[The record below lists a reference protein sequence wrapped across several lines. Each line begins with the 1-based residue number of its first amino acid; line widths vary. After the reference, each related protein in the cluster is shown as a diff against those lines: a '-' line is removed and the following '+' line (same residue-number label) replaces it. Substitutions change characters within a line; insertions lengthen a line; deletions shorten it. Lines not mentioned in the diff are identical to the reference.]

1 LVTLEDRP
9 LSWFSVR
16 LPRFTVIGAAAVVVM
31 AGAFYLFDRTATET
45 PAAPA
50 APARQTAS
58 VPRADAPDPDA
69 TPDEAVSDR
78 AFHLIGQA
86 RRLADRGKFD
96 EANAKLAEADK
107 AVPGLSETAEA
118 RRRIAE
124 LATPEGRLA
133 LQLSRARTALGS
145 DDYAAAEKE
154 LAEAEK
160 LKPGA
165 AEIAALRQEMQ
176 AAQQKEAKRSSQV
189 AELLAAMRESIARKD
204 IAGADRAFNEAS
216 RLDVLDPALD
226 QARVEL
232 AQAHDAARDKKN

>member
-1 LVTLEDRP
+1 MSP
-9 LSWFSVR
+9 FSVR
-16 LPRFTVIGAAAVVVM
+16 LPRFAVIGAVGVVVL
-31 AGAFYLFDRTATET
+31 AGAFYLFHRTDVE
-45 PAAPA
+45 APPT
-50 APARQTAS
+50 PARQAAS
-58 VPRADAPDPDA
+58 VPRADIPDPNA

-78 AFHLIGQA
+78 AFQLIGQA
-86 RRLADRGKFD
+86 RRLADRGKFE

-118 RRRIAE
+118 RRKIAE

-133 LQLSRARTALGS
+133 IQLSRARTALGS

-154 LAEAEK
+154 LADAEK

-165 AEIAALRQEMQ
+165 PEIAALRQEMQ

-189 AELLAAMRESIARKD
+189 AEQLAAMRASIARKD

-216 RLDVLDPALD
+216 RIDILDPALD

-232 AQAHDAARDKKN
+232 AQAHDAAREKN

>member
-1 LVTLEDRP
+1 M
-9 LSWFSVR
+9 R
-16 LPRFTVIGAAAVVVM
+16 LPRFAIIAAVGVVVL
-31 AGAFYLFDRTATET
+31 AGGAFYLFDR
-45 PAAPA
+45 PAAEAPP
-50 APARQTAS
+50 APAKQAAS
-58 VPRADAPDPDA
+58 VQRPDVTNLDD
-69 TPDEAVSDR
+69 TPDEAASDR

-118 RRRIAE
+118 RRKIAE
-124 LATPEGRLA
+124 LATPEGRFAIQLA
-133 LQLSRARTALGS
+133 RARSALGS

-154 LAEAEK
+154 LAEAAK
-160 LKPGA
+160 LKPEA
-165 AEIAALRQEMQ
+165 PEIAALRQEMQ
-176 AAQQKEAKRSSQV
+176 TAQQKEAKRSSQV

-216 RLDVLDPALD
+216 RIDVLDPALD

>member
-1 LVTLEDRP
+1 MSP
-9 LSWFSVR
+9 FSVR
-16 LPRFTVIGAAAVVVM
+16 LPRFAVIGAVVGVVVV
-31 AGAFYLFDRTATET
+31 AGAFYLFNHTVPET

-50 APARQTAS
+50 KQTAS
-58 VPRADAPDPDA
+58 VPRADPSDLDS

-107 AVPGLSETAEA
+107 AVPGLSETADA
-118 RRRIAE
+118 RRKIAE
-124 LATPEGRLA
+124 LATPEGRFA
-133 LQLSRARTALGS
+133 IQLSRARTAIGS

-154 LAEAEK
+154 LTEAAK
-160 LKPGA
+160 LKPEA
-165 AEIAALRQEMQ
+165 PELAALRQEMQ
-176 AAQQKEAKRSSQV
+176 AAQQKEATRSNRV

-216 RLDVLDPALD
+216 RVDILDPAID

>member
-1 LVTLEDRP
+1 LVTPEDRP

-16 LPRFTVIGAAAVVVM
+16 LPRFAVIGAVAVVVV
-31 AGAFYLFDRTATET
+31 AGAFYVFDRPATET

-86 RRLADRGKFD
+86 RRLADRGKFE
-96 EANAKLAEADK
+96 EANAKLAEAEK
-107 AVPGLSETAEA
+107 AVPGLSETADA
-118 RRRIAE
+118 RRKIAE

-133 LQLSRARTALGS
+133 IQLARARTALGS

-154 LAEAEK
+154 LADAEK

-165 AEIAALRQEMQ
+165 PEIAALRQEMQ

-189 AELLAAMRESIARKD
+189 AEQLAAMRASIARKD

-216 RLDVLDPALD
+216 RIDILDPALD

-232 AQAHDAARDKKN
+232 AQAHDAARDKN

>member
-1 LVTLEDRP
+1 M
-9 LSWFSVR
+9 SWFSVR
-16 LPRFTVIGAAAVVVM
+16 LPRFAVIGAVAVVVV
-31 AGAFYLFDRTATET
+31 AGAVYVFDRPATET
-45 PAAPA
+45 PAAPV
-50 APARQTAS
+50 APARQAAS

-78 AFHLIGQA
+78 AVHLIGQA

-96 EANAKLAEADK
+96 EATATLAEADK
-107 AVPGLSETAEA
+107 AVPGLSETADA
-118 RRRIAE
+118 RRKIAA

-133 LQLSRARTALGS
+133 IQLARARTALGS

-154 LAEAEK
+154 LADAEK

-165 AEIAALRQEMQ
+165 PEIAALRQEMQ

-189 AELLAAMRESIARKD
+189 AEQLAAMRASIARKD

-216 RLDVLDPALD
+216 RIDILDPALD

-232 AQAHDAARDKKN
+232 AQAHDAARDKN

>member
-1 LVTLEDRP
+1 MSR
-9 LSWFSVR
+9 FSVR
-16 LPRFTVIGAAAVVVM
+16 LPRFAVIGAVGVVVL
-31 AGAFYLFDRTATET
+31 AGGALYLLHRSGDEV
-45 PAAPA
+45 P
-50 APARQTAS
+50 APARQTARQAAS
-58 VPRADAPDPDA
+58 VRPDVTNLDD

-86 RRLADRGKFD
+86 RRLADQGKFD

-124 LATPEGRLA
+124 LATPDGRFA
-133 LQLSRARTALGS
+133 VQLSRARTAVAGA
-145 DDYAAAEKE
+145 DYAAADKE
-154 LAEAEK
+154 LSEAER

-165 AEIAALRQEMQ
+165 PEVAALRQEMQ
-176 AAQQKEAKRSSQV
+176 AAQQKEATRSSKI

-216 RLDVLDPALD
+216 RLDILDPALD
-226 QARVEL
+226 QARTEL
-232 AQAHDAARDKKN
+232 AQAHEAARDKN